1 MHKIIL
7 RVSLAAVV
15 ALVYLLSCE
24 TGTDPGSG
32 EVGDGSEA
40 GQSITFVVETQQYI
54 FTDNL
59 SAGYTPGDNTTCVVA
74 SDAAGAL
81 AEKAIHIYFPG
92 NATGTFSDPPDTN
105 TDLPRIGILFDSIS
119 YYEWE
124 SGQGCWF
131 IIDVTTYG
139 PVGGRIEG
147 TFSGELIDGAECI
160 QVSDGVFSVMR
171 YN

>member
-1 MHKIIL
+1 MHKIVL

-15 ALVYLLSCE
+15 ALACLLSCE
-24 TGTDPGSG
+24 AGTDPGS
-32 EVGDGSEA
+32 EEPGDGSGA
-40 GQSITFVVETQQYI
+40 GQSIAFAVGTQQYV

-59 SAGYTPGDNTTCVVA
+59 AAGYTPGDNATCVVA

-81 AEKAIHIYFPG
+81 AENAIHIYFPG
-92 NATGTFSDPPDTN
+92 NAAGTFNDPPDST
-105 TDLPRIGILFDSIS
+105 TDLPRIGILFDSIA
-119 YYEWE
+119 YYAWE

-131 IIDVTTYG
+131 IIEVTAYG

-147 TFSGELIDGAECI
+147 TFSGELVDGAERI

-171 YN
+171 HY